1 MFGQSSTNQAVM
13 GSPTAQNPSMLD
25 NVTPQDFQQQ
35 APPAQPAQD
44 TPQQAPQPAQ
54 QFTQPEPTITYQP
67 FQAQAPVADSQAAPS
82 VVNPFAQQNPLSIPP
97 EPQQDPEPQA
107 AITSPFTT
115 DSPSGPVNPPSLF
128 SASTLDDQVSDSD
141 DVSTAES
148 AQVVSTVDSSSTP
161 VDHQKLADMKQDA
174 LTHLEPLTDHLGGTP
189 EETFRATMMMI
200 QANDNHTLLE
210 KALEAAKNIEDD
222 KTRAQAMLDII
233 NEINYFSQTSIEN

>member
-1 MFGQSSTNQAVM
+1 
-13 GSPTAQNPSMLD
+13 
-25 NVTPQDFQQQ
+25 
-35 APPAQPAQD
+35 
-44 TPQQAPQPAQ
+44 
-54 QFTQPEPTITYQP
+54 
-67 FQAQAPVADSQAAPS
+67 
-82 VVNPFAQQNPLSIPP
+82 
-97 EPQQDPEPQA
+97 
-107 AITSPFTT
+107 
-115 DSPSGPVNPPSLF
+115 
-128 SASTLDDQVSDSD
+128 VSDSD